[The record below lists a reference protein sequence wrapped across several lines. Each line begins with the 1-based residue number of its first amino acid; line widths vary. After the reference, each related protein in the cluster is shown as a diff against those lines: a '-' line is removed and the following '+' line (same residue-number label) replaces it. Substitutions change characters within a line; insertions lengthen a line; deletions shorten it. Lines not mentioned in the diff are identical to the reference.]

1 MLSPLPLLV
10 ILSVKYKKGNQYVYR
25 ASEQNLY
32 NSYVI
37 ASRVLSNVLRLNSG
51 CSVTLPTISFH
62 SSLYVDWLIS
72 FLQMQPVQPKF
83 WQNSAFIS
91 MAFSCYATWLTY
103 DLPQPFLANV
113 HLSWE
118 KKPKHLTKN
127 LKKRWIFN
135 RISDASLMVV
145 LYNFWTN

>member
-1 MLSPLPLLV
+1 VLSPLPLLV

-103 DLPQPFLANV
+103 DLPQPFWQMYTCL
-113 HLSWE
+113 E
-118 KKPKHLTKN
+118 KKSPSTWPKIWKREEFLT
-127 LKKRWIFN
+127 
-135 RISDASLMVV
+135 V
-145 LYNFWTN
+145 